1 MTDAER
7 NLVVEC
13 LEIRRKML
21 SPLSPLLTKETV
33 AMLGD
38 LIERFKA
45 AKVSDSKPAPAPTT
59 KTTVA
64 TRVTRNLAVKE
75 AQEQIERIVEMCE
88 QVAEYDSSSAQDFA
102 SSVQEKTESIGR
114 WIDEYGDVT
123 EKQQEALDNMESGI
137 SRWIR

>member
-1 MTDAER
+1 MTNAER

-13 LEIRRKML
+13 LESYRSNGPAYAG
-21 SPLSPLLTKETV
+21 SPERY
-33 AMLGD
+33 AMLGN
-38 LIERFKA
+38 LIERFKV
-45 AKVSDSKPAPAPTT
+45 AKVSDAKPAQATT
-59 KTTVA
+59 SETTVA
-64 TRVTRNLAVKE
+64 TKTTRNHIAVE

-102 SSVQEKTESIGR
+102 SSVQEKAESIGE
-114 WIDEYGDVT
+114 WIDEHGDVT

>member
-13 LEIRRKML
+13 LESYRRW
-21 SPLSPLLTKETV
+21 
-33 AMLGD
+33 LGTTHSEKRD
-38 LIERFKA
+38 TLENLIERFKA
-45 AKVSDSKPAPAPTT
+45 AKVSDAKPVPVPATTVPT
-59 KTTVA
+59 KTTRYHV
-64 TRVTRNLAVKE
+64 VVE

-102 SSVQEKTESIGR
+102 SSVQEKAESIGT
-114 WIDEYGDVT
+114 WIDEHSDVT
-123 EKQQEALDNMESGI
+123 EKQREALDNMESGI